1 MESIL
6 FKLVNDIESVVNA
19 PLNDHELD
27 TLANEVADMLDRN
40 LPGFVNYLSLLE
52 KEKESLTKL
61 DLRFIKL
68 ASKCV
73 LKTLDV
79 TQKQTD
85 YTQFNHEFMIGFH
98 CIEWLKA
105 VAVFSPNVF
114 DCELSLIYTCST
126 TLEPSPTTKLLPSEL
141 DTEQARIYFN
151 RAVEAGLMSE
161 QYKWLKSKALL
172 ACFCREMS
180 IKLDLGKGYNSEG
193 QKRLCWKPFEALFC
207 IEKGSLR
214 ASLNE
219 IQKTGQNPIGIE
231 KVNDVFLY
239 IQVNNNKVNK

>member
-27 TLANEVADMLDRN
+27 TLADGVVNMLDVN
-40 LPGFVNYLSLLE
+40 LSNFVNYLSLLE
-52 KEKESLTKL
+52 KEKASLTKL

-85 YTQFNHEFMIGFH
+85 YTLANHEFMFGFH

-105 VAVFSPNVF
+105 VDVFFPNMF
-114 DCELSLIYTCST
+114 GCELSLIYTYST
-126 TLEPSPTTKLLPSEL
+126 PLEPSPTTKLL

-161 QYKWLKSKALL
+161 QYKWLASQFLL

-180 IKLDLGKGYNSEG
+180 YKLDLGKGVNSEG
-193 QKRLCWKPFEALFC
+193 QKRVCWQPFEALFG
-207 IEKGSLR
+207 IKKGALR
-214 ASLNE
+214 TSLND
-219 IQKTGQNPIGIE
+219 IQKTGQSPIGIE
-231 KVNDVFLY
+231 K
-239 IQVNNNKVNK
+239 INNIFKE